1 MKLNKLASAISR
13 GLWLIEPRT
22 AMGLMP
28 LAARFL
34 NGEGI
39 GAFEANASEL
49 PCMYAGGSYVSAD
62 DENFFQNVQ
71 QNSVLI
77 IPICGAIMKDDYC
90 GEPGTDTL
98 SEWFRCA
105 LDSPNIAGI
114 VLKINSGGG
123 SVEGTGEFADLIKSS
138 TKPVVAFTDGIMASA
153 AYWIGCSANE
163 IFASHKTVEVGS
175 IGTAMTFY
183 DNREAM
189 IKYGYKQIYINAD
202 SSPDK
207 NQDYFK
213 ALDGD
218 ESGVKVNILNPT
230 NDIFMTSVKDNRSG
244 KLKLIT
250 KTTDGDG
257 KTLNEP
263 LTGKMYLAEAAIEIG
278 LIDKIGLLQDAVDR
292 VLELAA

>member
-22 AMGLMP
+22 AAGLMP
-28 LAARFL
+28 MAARFL
-34 NGEGI
+34 NGEKI
-39 GAFEANASEL
+39 SAFIDNEAEMPSMYNA
-49 PCMYAGGSYVSAD
+49 GNYVNAD
-62 DENFFQNVQ
+62 DDSFFQNVQ
-71 QNSVLI
+71 SNSVLI

-90 GEPGTDTL
+90 GEPGTDTM
-98 SEWFRCA
+98 SEWFKCA
-105 LDSPNIAGI
+105 VESPNIAGI

-123 SVEGTGEFADLIKSS
+123 SVEGTGEFADLIKAS
-138 TKPVVAFTDGIMASA
+138 TKPVIAYTDGIMASA
-153 AYWIGCSANE
+153 AYWLGCSAKE

-175 IGTAMTFY
+175 IGTAISFY

-189 IKYGYKQIYINAD
+189 KQYGYKQVYINAD

-218 ESGVKVNILNPT
+218 FSGIKLNCLNPT
-230 NDIFMTSVKDNRSG
+230 NDIFMKAVQDNRDG
-244 KLKLIT
+244 KLKKV
-250 KTTDGDG
+250 KTVIEGATYF
-257 KTLNEP
+257 EP
-263 LTGKMYLAEAAIEIG
+263 LTGKMYLAESAIEEYG
-278 LIDKIGLLQDAVDR
+278 LIDKIGSLQDAVDR